1 MVKLIELRKS
11 DITYNAYLYNNIL
24 IDTVPVEFSD
34 ELLKVLDGEK
44 IEYIVINHSEPDHTG
59 AVAGVLERYP
69 QATVIGTTGT
79 VRNLKEII
87 NRDFKSVTAKEGQSF
102 MGLTFKVMP
111 VFPWPDTMVT
121 YIAEE
126 KIIFSG
132 KMFASYKDEDLERF
146 RDENIPYYETYS
158 EYAIDELKK
167 LDIKRILPAHGTE
180 ISDIKSAMDLYTSEK
195 SESNTISVIY
205 SSNYGYTKELA
216 MIAVK
221 EAEKYGDA
229 RLVNADCESTDE
241 IIDISKAVMIGT
253 PTINRGIPKCIFN
266 AINNADS
273 IKLMGKP
280 VMIFGSYGWS
290 GEALGNLSAVL
301 RTLKAD
307 VFEKPFRCIFSPD
320 EKKKQEFR
328 EFVNRFLTQIGSDAD
343 A

>member
-111 VFPWPDTMVT
+111 GFPWPDTMVT

-126 KIIFSG
+126 KILFSG
-132 KMFASYKDEDLERF
+132 SFF
-146 RDENIPYYETYS
+146 I
-158 EYAIDELKK
+158 
-167 LDIKRILPAHGTE
+167 
-180 ISDIKSAMDLYTSEK
+180 
-195 SESNTISVIY
+195 
-205 SSNYGYTKELA
+205 
-216 MIAVK
+216 
-221 EAEKYGDA
+221 
-229 RLVNADCESTDE
+229 
-241 IIDISKAVMIGT
+241 
-253 PTINRGIPKCIFN
+253 
-266 AINNADS
+266 
-273 IKLMGKP
+273 
-280 VMIFGSYGWS
+280 W
-290 GEALGNLSAVL
+290 
-301 RTLKAD
+301 
-307 VFEKPFRCIFSPD
+307 
-320 EKKKQEFR
+320 
-328 EFVNRFLTQIGSDAD
+328 
-343 A
+343 